1 MTHDPATAESGVGG
15 KPTRFFDLTN
25 HTVIVTGAAG
35 AIGAAICERCAA
47 AGARVAVADLDFDA
61 AAATASS
68 LNERIAGQLCRPVP
82 MDVTDPASVEEAVR
96 QVRDWTGEIEVLVN
110 NAGIAG
116 PAAPLWDQ
124 TYENWRRVLSIN
136 LDGVFHCTR
145 AVIGMMRKRK
155 YGRIVNIASIAG
167 KEGNPNMTAYSASKA
182 AVIGFTKSVAKEVA
196 QQGICVNAVTPA
208 VVKTKLLDQ
217 LTPEQV
223 AYMTDRIPMRR
234 TGQPE
239 EIAAVVH
246 FLSSPDCSFVTGQI
260 YDASGGRA
268 TY

>member
-1 MTHDPATAESGVGG
+1 MTIDSTNAEAAVAGQNG
-15 KPTRFFDLTN
+15 PFFDLTG
-25 HTVIVTGAAG
+25 HTVIVTGAGG
-35 AIGAAICERCAA
+35 AIGNAICARCTA
-47 AGARVAVADLDFDA
+47 AGARVAVADLDLEA
-61 AAATASS
+61 AEHTAASV
-68 LNERIAGQLCRPVP
+68 NERLPGDRCRPVR
-82 MDVTDPASVEEAVR
+82 MDVTDAVSVAEAVR
-96 QVRDWTGEIEVLVN
+96 QVHEWTGLIEVLIN

-116 PAAPLWDQ
+116 RAAPLWKQ
-124 TYENWRRVLSIN
+124 TYEEWRRVLAIN

-145 AVIGMMRKRK
+145 AVIGIMREQK
-155 YGRIVNIASIAG
+155 YGRIVNVSSIAG

-234 TGQPE
+234 TGLPE

-246 FLSSPDCSFVTGQI
+246 FLASPDCSFVTGQV